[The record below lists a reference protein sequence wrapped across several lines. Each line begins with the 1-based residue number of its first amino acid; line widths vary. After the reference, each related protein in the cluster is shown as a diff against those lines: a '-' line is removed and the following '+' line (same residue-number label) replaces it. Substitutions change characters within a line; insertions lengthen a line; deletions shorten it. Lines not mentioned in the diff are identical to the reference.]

1 MRAPSRVLVCGAAQ
15 AAAAFSRRRRRALG
29 PGYAAQDRAL
39 ASLIEGYSRCV
50 DGVSFGLQR
59 GMSAKEYR
67 QRVPLRTYEGFAP
80 LVTRMLKGEADVL
93 WPGSCDHFAVSS
105 GTTAGRTKHLP
116 VNREMIAHFRR
127 TGLESLLLAS
137 EHCGNGLFA
146 GRSLFLGGATAL
158 ERLSRPTGVREGFAG
173 DLSGITALRMPRWAD
188 RFLYEP
194 GSEIA
199 RMSDWPRKIAAVAE
213 RCLDRDITLLAGIP
227 SWILVLAEE
236 LRRRASQRGRSAAS
250 LSELWPGLRCLVHG
264 GVPIAPYLT
273 ELRAVLGAG
282 VGFHEVYPASEGFV
296 AAQDGE
302 SGAGMRLFCDAGIH
316 YEFLPLHAYDES
328 RLAELGPKTL
338 PLEGVEAGVDYV
350 LIMSTPAG
358 LSRYVIGDVVRFVS
372 TEVPRLVYS
381 GRTRLQ
387 LSAFG
392 EHVIERELTECIA
405 SCVSNRGI
413 QVANFHVAPVFVDL
427 AAGVSRGRHEWWVAI
442 RGDAARQ
449 LDPTLLAVELDAELS
464 HRNDDYAAKRAGGG
478 LDLPVVRLV
487 PPSVFEDWQKSVG
500 KWGGQNKMPRCR
512 SDREVAD
519 GLHHHSVAAVQAL

>member
-1 MRAPSRVLVCGAAQ
+1 MRTPARALVRGAAQ
-15 AAAAFSRRRRRALG
+15 AAALISRRRRRG
-29 PGYAAQDRAL
+29 VGSGHAAQERAL
-39 ASLIEGYSRCV
+39 AYLVDGYARCV
-50 DGVSFGLQR
+50 DGASFGLR
-59 GMSAKEYR
+59 SGMGAAEFR
-67 QRVPLRTYEGFAP
+67 RRVPLRTYEGFAP
-80 LVTRMLKGEADVL
+80 LVARMLQGEADIL
-93 WPGSCDHFAVSS
+93 WPGTCDHFAVSS

-158 ERLSRPTGVREGFAG
+158 DPLPRPAGSAAGFAG

-199 RMSDWPRKIAAVAE
+199 RIADWPRKISAIAE
-213 RCLDRDITLLAGIP
+213 RCLNRDITLLAGIP
-227 SWILVLAEE
+227 SWVLVLAEE
-236 LRRRASQRGRSAAS
+236 LRRRAALQGRPAAS
-250 LSELWPGLRCLVHG
+250 LREIWPGLRCLV
-264 GVPIAPYLT
+264 PYLT
-273 ELRAVLGAG
+273 ELRAVLGEG

-302 SGAGMRLFCDAGIH
+302 SGAGLRLFCDAGIH
-316 YEFLPLHAYDES
+316 YEFLPLADYDEG
-328 RLAELGPKTL
+328 RLAELGPKAL
-338 PLEGVEAGVDYV
+338 PLEGVETGVDYV

-372 TEVPRLVYS
+372 TDVPRLVYS

-405 SCVSNRGI
+405 RRVSSRGL

-427 AAGVSRGRHEWWVAI
+427 AAGVTRGRHEWWIAL
-442 RGDAARQ
+442 RGSDARL
-449 LDPTLLAVELDAELS
+449 LDPAVLAVELDEELS

-478 LDLPVVRLV
+478 LDLPLV
-487 PPSVFEDWQKSVG
+487 NLVSPAVFEEWQKSVG

-512 SDREVAD
+512 SDREVAA
-519 GLHHHSVAAVQAL
+519 GLALHGG